1 MYVDIIVW
9 SSDFHLNY
17 YHSFINHQ
25 LWLDDLLGG
34 SFYTNKLAL
43 INAPF

>member
-17 YHSFINHQ
+17 YHFFINYQ
-25 LWLDDLLGG
+25 LWPDDLLGG
-34 SFYTNKLAL
+34 SFYTYRLAL